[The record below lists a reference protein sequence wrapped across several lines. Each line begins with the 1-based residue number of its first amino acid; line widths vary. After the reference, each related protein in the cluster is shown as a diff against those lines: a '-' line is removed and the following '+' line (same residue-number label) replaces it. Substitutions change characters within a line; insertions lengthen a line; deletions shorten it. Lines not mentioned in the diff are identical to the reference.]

1 MNQESK
7 KSLSKIEELVS
18 SDKHDPKQK
27 YVRVKEAIR
36 LYPMSRTK
44 LMEEAILDSFGSG
57 KEKSFGTPDGKDFPD
72 YKVKV
77 TPLANSSNTVGI
89 AKIYFGDDFV
99 VSKGGR
105 MEEEVISASDWRE
118 DYERTGNR
126 PAAVNPQEVMTYVRT
141 RIINLQSEL
150 QSLECDS
157 DNPKTEDDMRR
168 ILKAV
173 SSTQDLVDAYVAAY
187 YKYKFYEDL
196 EYDQEEGTDEYE
208 AACALTDT
216 WSDLMGD
223 LEAKVVKAASEEGL
237 LSQLWQIKGC

>member
-1 MNQESK
+1 MDK
-7 KSLSKIEELVS
+7 KMTEKNSDEKRINSCLFELNLWKKVKI
-18 SDKHDPKQK
+18 SDP
-27 YVRVKEAIR
+27 E
-36 LYPMSRTK
+36 
-44 LMEEAILDSFGSG
+44 SG
-57 KEKSFGTPDGKDFPD
+57 KMKFDNAEYYEDVLFPRI
-72 YKVKV
+72 KVSGYNG
-77 TPLANSSNTVGI
+77 LNGA
-89 AKIYFGDDFV
+89 F
-99 VSKGGR
+99 
-105 MEEEVISASDWRE
+105 EEFELPCYAIISDISASDWRE
-118 DYERTGNR
+118 EYERTGNSL
-126 PAAVNPQEVMTYVRT
+126 AARNPQEVMTYVRT

-157 DNPKTEDDMRR
+157 YNLKTEDDMRR

-187 YKYKFYEDL
+187 YKYKFYEDS

-237 LSQLWQIKGC
+237 LSANSADQGLIKQLDAFMDKYGYRNTGGWWVKKDI